1 MKFVAYY
8 RRSVRRHLDVM
19 VQRDAV
25 HAKLGNDAW
34 MEFTEAESGRKGERP
49 ELMRALDA
57 CREHKA
63 SLLVATMD
71 GLSRDRRFLGM
82 LASAGVMVSFCD
94 FPVPDGAGGRFMLQM
109 MAQVA
114 ELESGLASRRT
125 KAALRARVERGGQW
139 DRNARHHLVPGAGQ
153 AAASRAIRE
162 GADARAAQ
170 VIGIIRP
177 LADQGLTLAAIAD
190 TLNAR
195 GVPTARR
202 GRWTPT
208 SVKRVLDRVADKVA

>member
-8 RRSVRRHLDVM
+8 RRSVRRHLDLM
-19 VQRDAV
+19 AQREAV
-25 HAKLGNDAW
+25 RHKLGGDASL
-34 MEFTEAESGRKGERP
+34 EFTDVESGRRGDRP

-71 GLSRDRRFLGM
+71 GLSRDRRFLRA
-82 LASAGVMVSFCD
+82 LADAGVLVSFCD

-125 KAALRARVERGGQW
+125 KAALRARVERAGQW

-153 AAASRAIRE
+153 AAATQSLRDR
-162 GADARAAQ
+162 ADARAAQ

-177 LADQGLTLAAIAD
+177 LADQGLTLAAIAE

-208 SVKRVLDRVADKVA
+208 SVKRVLDRVG

>member
-1 MKFVAYY
+1 MKVVAYY

-19 VQRDAV
+19 AQREAV
-25 HAKLGNDAW
+25 YRKLGGDAAL
-34 MEFTEAESGRKGERP
+34 EFTELEAGRKGERP

-57 CREHKA
+57 CREHRA

-71 GLSRDRRFLGM
+71 GLSRDRRFLRA
-82 LASAGVMVSFCD
+82 LADAGVLVSFCD

-125 KAALRARVERGGQW
+125 RAALLARVERAGQW
-139 DRNARHHLVPGAGQ
+139 DRNARQHLVPGAGQ
-153 AAASRAIRE
+153 AAAVQAIRE
-162 GADARAAQ
+162 RADARAAQ
-170 VIGIIRP
+170 IIGIIGP
-177 LADQGLTLAAIAD
+177 LADAGLTLAAIAG

-208 SVKRVLDRVADKVA
+208 SVKRILDRVG

>member
-1 MKFVAYY
+1 MKFIAYF
-8 RRSVRRHLDVM
+8 RRAVRRNLDVLT
-19 VQRDAV
+19 QREAV
-25 HAKLGNDAW
+25 RRKLGSDA
-34 MEFTEAESGRKGERP
+34 MLEFTEVEIGRRGERP
-49 ELMRALDA
+49 ELIRALDA

-71 GLSRDRRFLGM
+71 GLSRDRLFLRA
-82 LASAGVMVSFCD
+82 LADAGVMVAFCD
-94 FPVPDGAGGRFMLQM
+94 FPVPDGAGGRFTLQM

-114 ELESGLASRRT
+114 ELESGIASRRT
-125 KAALRARVERGGQW
+125 KAALRARVENGGQW

-153 AAASRAIRE
+153 AAAVRAIRE
-162 GADARAAQ
+162 RADAHAAQ

-208 SVKRVLDRVADKVA
+208 SVKRVLDRIGK